1 MLSADTTKQISLAT
15 APGGIRLAISLGIVL
30 SFGIG
35 LTVCANTPA
44 LATKLNAKPLPRH
57 STFERPTKDFAGA
70 SQDGQ
75 EAMPISL
82 WAGRRPDYRDEAKR
96 VKEEEAKKAEAEK
109 QKQEKAKQDQVNAV
123 KNLQLQAIQL
133 NNEAVMLG
141 RAGRYGEAILKHEQ
155 ACKIEPSNEEF
166 RRSLSAARCLFAQQK
181 LAKGDATGAAHMF
194 RQAILARQDNELAGK
209 GLSAAIK
216 KMGYDPGIADN
227 RIGLGDQ
234 LAAANDLGGATIE
247 YQTAMQLEPGA
258 KTYTKMAEMSIRYG
272 QIPNAVTWYRQAISK
287 DDKYG
292 PAHRGLGFAYMAM
305 RDLTSAASELRK
317 AVIYDQKDLAAGQ
330 ALVEIWRKQVATH
343 PDLAENHLG
352 LGTALQITGDLDGAE
367 GEYAKVEQL
376 DKLNPQ
382 LNPARSSLARARK
395 HKEAEKHRE
404 AAETFAGQGLKR
416 EALSEMA
423 QAAMMEPNNGQYQF
437 QMGEYLEAAGD
448 YNNAL
453 QAYKKSVLI
462 DPKNEEGARRMRELM
477 GKDQRSQQNQYQQQP
492 QQQYQQQATQRPQ
505 QLERPGQPDSNQNQ
519 GQNNGQQAS
528 KYMYEGQAQTNMRGG
543 GSAANSNNE
552 PPPFTGNFRTHE
564 ESNSGRPQGMPG
576 KGEIVERPPDTGFA
590 PTQRAQKPNSPILTQ
605 AAEYELH
612 GDYQKAVDILKG
624 GLQQN
629 LQDPNIH
636 HRLGLDLV
644 NLGQTSEA
652 ISELRIASALDPGNK
667 TYAEDLAR
675 VLKIHQRSLSGES
688 R

>member
-1 MLSADTTKQISLAT
+1 MLSVDTIDQISIAT
-15 APGGIRLAISLGIVL
+15 APGGIRLSISIGIALSLGVL
-30 SFGIG
+30 GSFAM
-35 LTVCANTPA
+35 TTPA

-57 STFERPTKDFAGA
+57 SNFERPAKDFSGS
-70 SQDGQ
+70 SQEEP
-75 EAMPISL
+75 EAMPTSL

-109 QKQEKAKQDQVNAV
+109 QRQEKAKQDQVNAV
-123 KNLQLQAIQL
+123 KQLQLQAIQI

-141 RAGRYGEAILKHEQ
+141 RAGRFGEAILKHEQ
-155 ACKIEPSNEEF
+155 ACKLEPGNEEF
-166 RRSLSAARCLFAQQK
+166 RRSLSAARCLFADQK
-181 LAKGDATGAAHMF
+181 LSKGDATGAAHMY
-194 RQAILARQDNELAGK
+194 RQSILARQDNEKAGK

-216 KMGYDPGIADN
+216 KMGLDPGIADN

-258 KTYTKMAEMSIRYG
+258 KTYTKMAEMSLRYG
-272 QIPNAVTWYRQAISK
+272 QVPNAVTWYRQAISK

-317 AVIYDQKDLAAGQ
+317 AVICDTRDLAAGQ

-343 PDLAENHLG
+343 ADLAENHLG
-352 LGTALQITGDLDGAE
+352 LGTALQLTGDLDGAE

-382 LNPARSSLARARK
+382 LTPARNSLARARK

-448 YNNAL
+448 YANAL

-462 DPKNEEGARRMRELM
+462 DPKNDEGARRMRELM
-477 GKDQRSQQNQYQQQP
+477 GREQRAPQYGQQQQQQQPP
-492 QQQYQQQATQRPQ
+492 QQQYQRPQ
-505 QLERPGQPDSNQNQ
+505 QLERPAQNPE
-519 GQNNGQQAS
+519 QNASPQAS
-528 KYMYEGQAQTNMRGG
+528 KYMYEGQAQTNMRSTG
-543 GSAANSNNE
+543 NE

-564 ESNSGRPQGMPG
+564 ESNNPRPQGMPG

-590 PTQRAQKPNSPILTQ
+590 PAANTRPQKPNSPLLTQ
-605 AAEYELH
+605 AAEFELH
-612 GDYQKAVDILKG
+612 GDYQKAVEILKS

-667 TYAEDLAR
+667 TYADDLAR
-675 VLKIHQRSLSGES
+675 VLKIHQRSLNDES